1 MKNQISIR
9 KVVCT
14 LGFFL
19 SLSGCRFGNY
29 ADSPTQINQSDIT
42 SSELFFT
49 NVTGFETYVFL
60 NDGTSAAN
68 TNSPLEAVPSDL
80 LSVFTNPVFLVTD
93 VNQNQYFWD
102 NAQSANPIQ
111 TLANAA
117 GQINVEMDTP
127 DSPTQFYQNPDC
139 LTQII
144 QTQQGALNRTAP
156 GTTVLPGTVV
166 NTPVA
171 GHLQLDVTV
180 LQTFTGTCSDD
191 LQELANCFQDGT
203 GCDSDQLSRAQM
215 FDLFVRGTQV
225 LNIQNAAKITKLAYI
240 VHFE

>member
-1 MKNQISIR
+1 MRNQTSIQ
-9 KVVCT
+9 KAVFTV
-14 LGFFL
+14 GFFL

-29 ADSPTQINQSDIT
+29 ADSPTQINQSDIVQ
-42 SSELFFT
+42 SELFFT
-49 NVTGFETYVFL
+49 NVTGFETYVFFS
-60 NDGTSAAN
+60 DGTSAVN
-68 TNSPLEAVPSDL
+68 PSSPTEAIPNDL
-80 LSVFTNPVFLVTD
+80 LSVFTNPVYLDTD

-102 NAQSANPIQ
+102 TSQNANPLQ
-111 TLANAA
+111 TLVNTS

-144 QTQQGALNRTAP
+144 QTQQGAVNRTAP
-156 GTTVLPGTVV
+156 GTTVLPGTAV

-191 LQELANCFQDGT
+191 LQELANCFQNGT